1 MKRNRRR
8 TLSLLASG
16 LAYTFAYP
24 AFAGKVITPSQLL
37 GPFYPEKIP
46 VENDNDLTRVAGQNR
61 LALGD
66 ITHLFGRV
74 LTPLGQPIAGA
85 QIEIWQ
91 CDAFG
96 HYNHPRDRGGRD
108 PAFQGYGK
116 TQSGDNGEYRFK
128 TIKPSPYPGR
138 TPHIHMRIVTKT
150 AQLVTQIYVKGERL
164 NKSDFIL
171 KSIRDPEVRDS
182 VIVPF
187 VTKTEYP
194 TNELVAEFNPVIAV

>member
-1 MKRNRRR
+1 MNRNRRR

-16 LAYTFAYP
+16 LAYTVAYP
-24 AFAGKVITPSQLL
+24 ALAGKVITPSQLL

-61 LALGD
+61 FALGD
-66 ITHLFGRV
+66 ITHLIGRV

-108 PAFQGYGK
+108 LAFQGYGK

-187 VTKTEYP
+187 VTKTKYP

>member
-1 MKRNRRR
+1 M
-8 TLSLLASG
+8 
-16 LAYTFAYP
+16 
-24 AFAGKVITPSQLL
+24 ITPSQLL

-66 ITHLFGRV
+66 ITHLVGRV

-96 HYNHPRDRGGRD
+96 HYNHSRDRGGRD
-108 PAFQGYGK
+108 SAFQGYGK

-171 KSIRDPEVRDS
+171 KSIRAPEVRDS

-194 TNELVAEFNPVIAV
+194 TNELVAEFNPVISI